1 MRVNDTSEQTIQ
13 VSVFLWALGGILDM
27 CESPSTHKEPDFEWH
42 RSGQVSIDTGASGGE
57 LGPQGH
63 EQCRASVP
71 QCVLLL
77 HEFHAAR
84 RPGPACTG
92 MLLMQLARDNMKL
105 LGR

>member
-42 RSGQVSIDTGASGGE
+42 RSGQVSIDAGASGGE

-84 RPGPACTG
+84 CP
-92 MLLMQLARDNMKL
+92 
-105 LGR
+105 